1 MRKDRTVELE
11 CVACTHATD
20 KALLVHVPQVEEP
33 TWVPISQVSEDS
45 EVQRKGAFWELPP
58 GSRPGRKSG
67 RKNFR
72 PKVWW
77 EVWTEVWREVWPE
90 F

>member
-1 MRKDRTVELE
+1 VRKDRTVELE

-45 EVQRKGAFWELPP
+45 EVQRKGDEGMLIV
-58 GSRPGRKSG
+58 SRWLAEQKGW
-67 RKNFR
+67 
-72 PKVWW
+72 V
-77 EVWTEVWREVWPE
+77 
-90 F
+90 